1 MSRTT
6 PLALLCLLTAGCVVG
21 SGQPAKELRSV
32 GTYDTV
38 TTSDSIDVRLAT
50 DLAPDQLEVRCDDNL
65 IDLIQTEVRGGELRV
80 KVQGHTG
87 VAPKTTCEVATGR
100 WDVRALHSSGS
111 GDIHGEGPFF
121 ALEALTSSGSGDIHV
136 RQRMVQS
143 ASAPEEE
150 DEGFVGDST
159 DSADSEDALYQDV
172 PETAA
177 RVSLRTSGSGD
188 AHLSGVVAD
197 RVQVRTSGSG
207 DVHVA
212 GEAASINA
220 QSSGSGDISAK
231 DLEVERGTLKTSG
244 SGDLRATVRESVTAR
259 SSGSGDIT
267 IWGKPG
273 DRSRNST
280 GSGDIVFR

>member
-6 PLALLCLLTAGCVVG
+6 PLALLCLLTAGCIVG

-32 GTYDTV
+32 GAYDTV
-38 TTSDSIDVRLAT
+38 STTDSIDLRLAT
-50 DLAPDQLEVRCDDNL
+50 DLAPDELEVRCDDNL
-65 IDLIQTEVRGGELRV
+65 IDLIQTEVDGGELRV

-100 WDVRALHSSGS
+100 WDVRALHTSGS

-121 ALEALTSSGSGDIHV
+121 ALEELTSSGSGDIRV
-136 RQRMVQS
+136 GQRMVEG
-143 ASAPEEE
+143 AAPDEAEE
-150 DEGFVGDST
+150 EGFVTGDEGAENS
-159 DSADSEDALYQDV
+159 LVQV
-172 PETAA
+172 IPETAS

-188 AHLSGVVAD
+188 AHVSGIEASQVH
-197 RVQVRTSGSG
+197 VRTSGSG
-207 DVHVA
+207 DVHITGGA
-212 GEAASINA
+212 TSLNA

-231 DLEVERGTLKTSG
+231 DLAAERGVLKTSG
-244 SGDLRATVRESVTAR
+244 SGDLRATVTESVDAR

-280 GSGDIVFR
+280 GSGDVVFR

>member
-1 MSRTT
+1 VSRTT
-6 PLALLCLLTAGCVVG
+6 ALVALSLLATGCIVG

-32 GTYDTV
+32 GAYDSV

-50 DLAPDQLEVRCDDNL
+50 DLAADELEVRCDDNL
-65 IDLIQTEVRGGELRV
+65 IDLIQTEVSGGELRV

-87 VAPKTTCEVATGR
+87 VSPKTTCEVATGR
-100 WDVRALHSSGS
+100 WDVRGLHTSGS

-121 ALEALTSSGSGDIHV
+121 ALAELTSSGSGDIRV
-136 RQRMVQS
+136 RQRLVEG
-143 ASAPEEE
+143 ADEAE
-150 DEGFVGDST
+150 DQEGFVSDEE
-159 DSADSEDALYQDV
+159 DSENTLYQDI
-172 PETAA
+172 PETAS

-188 AHLSGVVAD
+188 AHLSGIEAS
-197 RVQVRTSGSG
+197 RVHVRTSGSG
-207 DVHVA
+207 DVHLA
-212 GEAASINA
+212 GGATSLNA

-231 DLEVERGTLKTSG
+231 DLRVEQGVLRTSG
-244 SGDLRATVRESVTAR
+244 SGDVRGTVTESVDAS

-280 GSGDIVFR
+280 GSGDILFR